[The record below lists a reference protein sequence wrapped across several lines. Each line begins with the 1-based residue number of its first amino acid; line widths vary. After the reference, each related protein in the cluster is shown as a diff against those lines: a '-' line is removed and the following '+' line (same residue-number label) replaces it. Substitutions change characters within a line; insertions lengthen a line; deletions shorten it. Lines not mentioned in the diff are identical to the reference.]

1 MPGMIEF
8 YSELRAVHVAAVIT
22 SGALFAA
29 RGIGV
34 LVGGSWPQA
43 VAVRMSSYTI
53 DAVLLTAALMLVAML
68 PAAMFA
74 NGWLA
79 TKLALLV
86 LYVVAGSMAL
96 KRSRS
101 TLGRRLWFAAAILLY
116 ACMFGIAR
124 MHHPLGWG
132 LLMLPA

>member
-1 MPGMIEF
+1 MIEF
-8 YSELRAVHVAAVIT
+8 YSQVRAVHVAAVIA

-34 LVGGSWPQA
+34 LAGGSWPQA
-43 VAVRMSSYTI
+43 VAVRLSSYSI
-53 DAVLLTAALMLVAML
+53 DTVLLTAALMLVAML
-68 PAAMFA
+68 PGAMFA

-101 TLGRRLWFAAAILLY
+101 ALGRRLWFVAAILLY
-116 ACMFGIAR
+116 TCMFGIAR

>member
-1 MPGMIEF
+1 MIEF
-8 YSELRAVHVAAVIT
+8 YPQVRAVHIAAVVT
-22 SGALFAA
+22 SGLLFAA

-34 LVGGSWPQA
+34 LAGGTWPQA
-43 VAVRMSSYTI
+43 AAVRLSSYTI
-53 DAVLLTAALMLVAML
+53 DTVLLTAALMLVTML
-68 PAAMFA
+68 PAAMFG

-79 TKLALLV
+79 TKLALLM

-101 TLGRRLWFAAAILLY
+101 ARGRRIWFAAAILLY
-116 ACMFGIAR
+116 ASMFGIAR

-132 LLMLPA
+132 LLILRG

>member
-1 MPGMIEF
+1 MIEF
-8 YSELRAVHVAAVIT
+8 YTEVRAVHIGAVIT
-22 SGALFAA
+22 SGVLFAA

-34 LVGGSWPQA
+34 LTGRSWPQA
-43 VAVRMSSYTI
+43 TPVRLSSYTI
-53 DAVLLTAALMLVAML
+53 DTVLLTAALMLVAML
-68 PAAMFA
+68 PAAMFG

-101 TLGRRLWFAAAILLY
+101 AAGRRLWFAAALLLY

-132 LLMLPA
+132 LKILPA